1 MTIRDLAHLLL
12 KAPDLDKEVKV
23 SVQSSF
29 PCDITGLCIENGN
42 MILRVS
48 GYNQDAIKVKTEI
61 EVMSP
66 YDQEPQI
73 F

>member
-12 KAPDLDKEVKV
+12 VVPDLDKEVKV
-23 SVQSSF
+23 SVQSNH
-29 PCDITGLCIENGN
+29 PCDITGLAVENGN

-48 GYNQDAIKVKTEI
+48 GYNQDAVKVKTEI
-61 EVMSP
+61 VVESP

>member
-12 KAPDLDKEVKV
+12 TVPDLDKEVKV
-23 SVQSSF
+23 SVQSTL
-29 PCDITGLCIENGN
+29 PCDITGLAIENGN

-48 GYNQDAIKVKTEI
+48 GYNQDAVKFKTEV
-61 EVMSP
+61 EVKSP
-66 YDQEPQI
+66 YNQEPQI